1 MTSFDETEHPRASTG
16 QFTDKPQGLPEV
28 GLAPDALAL
37 TAEEDRR
44 RRSRIRRGDRPDTD
58 VWRPFDS
65 LRPTEF
71 LHGGHTDE
79 LYLKSALLRAPVHS
93 VPGGPW
99 TVSRATVVRD
109 IDDDAVD
116 RDAHGGRM
124 FDMLAERGFL
134 TPLDDERRDEL
145 APAYAARQEE
155 FGSTLPDAQRLEE
168 AQELYELDRGAI
180 LAIYPELTVNG
191 DGWREHAA
199 K

>member
-28 GLAPDALAL
+28 DLAADAFAL

-58 VWRPFDS
+58 VWRPSDS

-93 VPGGPW
+93 VPGGPR
-99 TVSRATVVRD
+99 TVSRATIVRD
-109 IDDDAVD
+109 IDDEAVA

-145 APAYAARQEE
+145 APEYAARQH
-155 FGSTLPDAQRLEE
+155 A
-168 AQELYELDRGAI
+168 ARGA
-180 LAIYPELTVNG
+180 
-191 DGWREHAA
+191 AA
-199 K
+199 RGGAGAVRARP